1 MAGEDTK
8 DKKTED
14 KEKTL
19 IRLSQIRKAHG
30 INQTQLAKMLGVSR
44 PVAYELTKREGFP
57 AIRIGERRIIIP
69 VDKLNEWLSREAER
83 A

>member
-1 MAGEDTK
+1 MLNSQTTT
-8 DKKTED
+8 DKLT
-14 KEKTL
+14 
-19 IRLSQIRKAHG
+19 
-30 INQTQLAKMLGVSR
+30 INVPELAKLLGISR

-69 VDKLNEWLSREAER
+69 VDKLNEWLDREAER